1 MIKASDD
8 MFEIALGLSEEDYL
22 ETVKEAFKD
31 QKELCIKFLNT
42 YKGLTNQQKQLIR
55 TINPIS
61 LINNEKDKFSF
72 LYHVMLFD
80 KYKEL
85 FSTTINN
92 FKENMQHFSNELCL
106 CSYKIS
112 FRHPRTKK
120 KMDFEIDNP
129 FRLT

>member
-61 LINNEKDKFSF
+61 LINNEKDKLSF

-92 FKENMQHFSNELCL
+92 FKENMQEE
-106 CSYKIS
+106 S
-112 FRHPRTKK
+112 F
-120 KMDFEIDNP
+120 
-129 FRLT
+129 

>member
-1 MIKASDD
+1 MVKASDD

-22 ETVKEAFKD
+22 ETVKEA
-31 QKELCIKFLNT
+31 
-42 YKGLTNQQKQLIR
+42 LIR

-92 FKENMQHFSNELCL
+92 FKENMQEE
-106 CSYKIS
+106 S
-112 FRHPRTKK
+112 F
-120 KMDFEIDNP
+120 
-129 FRLT
+129 